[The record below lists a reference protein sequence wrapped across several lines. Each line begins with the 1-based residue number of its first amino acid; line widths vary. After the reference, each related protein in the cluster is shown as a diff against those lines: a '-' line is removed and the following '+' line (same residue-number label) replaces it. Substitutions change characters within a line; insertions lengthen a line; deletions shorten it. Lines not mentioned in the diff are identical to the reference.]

1 MTPIDRR
8 TALLATLG
16 AAVATGRAG
25 AQTALPAAAGRAGPI
40 LSQPDETI
48 DLWPRG
54 APGMP
59 ANPPVEVTT
68 ERSKDTARLNDR
80 SVAGV
85 SVPRMAV
92 FRPARPNGASLLVF
106 PGGGYVRM
114 AIDKEGYEI
123 GRLLAAQGI
132 TVFVL
137 FYRLPGEGWADR
149 ADVPL
154 QDAQRAMRLIRARAA
169 TYGLDPARVGAMG
182 FSAGGHLC
190 ADLVARFAATTYD
203 PVDAADAQSA
213 RPMIAAP
220 IYPVVS
226 MDASVA
232 HMGSRDALLGPDPS
246 PALIAAHS
254 PDRNIRPDSPPCFL
268 CAAEDDPTVPI
279 ANTLL
284 LHAALRAA
292 KVPVELHLF
301 GEGNH
306 GFGLRG
312 VVGKP
317 AHVWPD
323 LFLAWATS
331 RGWLRVDQEAIRR
344 P

>member
-1 MTPIDRR
+1 MTAIDRR
-8 TALLATLG
+8 TALFATLG
-16 AAVATGRAG
+16 AAVTAGSAG
-25 AQTALPAAAGRAGPI
+25 AQTALPAAPGNAPLV

-48 DLWPRG
+48 DLWPNG

-59 ANPPVEVTT
+59 ARPPVEVTI
-68 ERSKDTARLNDR
+68 ERSKDTSKLNDR
-80 SVAGV
+80 SVTGV
-85 SVPRMAV
+85 TVPRMAV
-92 FRPARPNGASLLVF
+92 FRPAKPNGASLLVF
-106 PGGGYVRM
+106 PGGSYVRM
-114 AIDKEGYEI
+114 AMDKEGYEI
-123 GRLLAAQGI
+123 GRLLAARGI

-149 ADVPL
+149 ANVPL
-154 QDAQRAMRLIRARAA
+154 QDAQRAMRLIRSRA
-169 TYGLDPARVGAMG
+169 TKYGLDPVRVAVMG

-190 ADLVARFAATTYD
+190 ADLVARFGTKTYD
-203 PVDAADAQSA
+203 PVDAADTLSA
-213 RPMIAAP
+213 RPMVAAP

-226 MDASVA
+226 MTPPVA
-232 HMGSRDALLGPDPS
+232 HAGSRDALLGPDPS
-246 PALIAAHS
+246 PAMFAAHS
-254 PDRNIRPDSPPCFL
+254 PDRNISPDSPPCFL
-268 CAAEDDPTVPI
+268 CAAEDDPTVPTENI
-279 ANTLL
+279 LL

-301 GEGNH
+301 EQGNH

-331 RGWLRVDQEAIRR
+331 RGWLEAG
-344 P
+344 

>member
-1 MTPIDRR
+1 MTEFDRR

-16 AAVATGRAG
+16 AAVAAG
-25 AQTALPAAAGRAGPI
+25 AATAQTAPPI
-40 LSQPDETI
+40 ATGSKRPLVLSQPDETI
-48 DLWPRG
+48 DLWPNG

-59 ANPPVEVTT
+59 AKPPAEVTT
-68 ERSKDTARLNDR
+68 ERSSDPAFNDR
-80 SVAGV
+80 AVVGV
-85 SVPRMAV
+85 STPRMAI

-123 GRLLAAQGI
+123 GRLLAARGV

-137 FYRLPGEGWADR
+137 FYRLPGEGWTNR

-154 QDAQRAMRLIRARAA
+154 QDAQRAMRLIRSRA
-169 TYGLDPARVGAMG
+169 TKYGLDPERIGAMG

-190 ADLVARFAATTYD
+190 ADLAARFAAKTYD
-203 PVDAADAQSA
+203 PVDAADTLSA

-226 MDASVA
+226 MDPSVA
-232 HMGSRDALLGPDPS
+232 HAGSRQALLGPDPS

-254 PDRNIRPDSPPCFL
+254 PDRNITSASPPCFL
-268 CAAEDDPTVPI
+268 CAAEDDATVPI
-279 ANTLL
+279 ENSLL

-301 GEGNH
+301 GAGGH

-312 VVGKP
+312 IAGKP
-317 AHVWPD
+317 GAVWPE
-323 LFLAWATS
+323 LFVAWAKT
-331 RGWLRVDQEAIRR
+331 RGW
-344 P
+344 

>member
-1 MTPIDRR
+1 MTGIDRR
-8 TALLATLG
+8 TALLTTLG
-16 AAVATGRAG
+16 AAVAAGSAG
-25 AQTALPAAAGRAGPI
+25 AQTALPTAPGNAPLM

-48 DLWPRG
+48 DLWPKG

-59 ANPPVEVTT
+59 AKPPVEVAT
-68 ERSKDTARLNDR
+68 ERSKDTSQLNDR

-85 SVPRMAV
+85 STPRMAV
-92 FRPARPNGASLLVF
+92 FRPAKPNGASLLVF

-114 AIDKEGYEI
+114 AMDKEGYEI
-123 GRLLAAQGI
+123 GRLLAARGV

-137 FYRLPGEGWADR
+137 FYRLPGEGWANR

-154 QDAQRAMRLIRARAA
+154 QDAQRAMRLIRSRA
-169 TYGLDPARVGAMG
+169 TKYRLDPERIGAMG

-190 ADLVARFAATTYD
+190 ADLVARFAAKTYE
-203 PVDAADAQSA
+203 PADAADTLSA

-226 MDASVA
+226 MDLSVA
-232 HMGSRDALLGPDPS
+232 HAGSRQALLGPDPS

-254 PDRNIRPDSPPCFL
+254 PDHNITSACPPCFL
-268 CAAEDDPTVPI
+268 CAAEDDATVPVE
-279 ANTLL
+279 NSLL

-301 GEGNH
+301 GEGGH

-317 AHVWPD
+317 AAAWPE
-323 LFLAWATS
+323 LFVTWAKS
-331 RGWLRVDQEAIRR
+331 RGWLGAI
-344 P
+344 

>member
-1 MTPIDRR
+1 MTGIDRR
-8 TALLATLG
+8 TALLTTLG
-16 AAVATGRAG
+16 AAVAAGSAG
-25 AQTALPAAAGRAGPI
+25 AQTALPMAPGNAPLV

-48 DLWPRG
+48 DLWPKG

-59 ANPPVEVTT
+59 AKPPVEVTT
-68 ERSKDTARLNDR
+68 ERSKDTSKLNDR
-80 SVAGV
+80 SVSGV
-85 SVPRMAV
+85 TVPRMAV
-92 FRPARPNGASLLVF
+92 FRPAKPNGASLLVF

-114 AIDKEGYEI
+114 AMDKEGYEI
-123 GRLLAAQGI
+123 GRLLAAGGI

-154 QDAQRAMRLIRARAA
+154 QDAQRAMRLIRARA
-169 TYGLDPARVGAMG
+169 TKYGLDPNRVAAMG

-203 PVDAADAQSA
+203 PVDAADTLSA
-213 RPMIAAP
+213 RPMLAAP

-246 PALIAAHS
+246 PVLIAAHS
-254 PDRNIRPDSPPCFL
+254 PDRNIQPDSPPCFL
-268 CAAEDDPTVPI
+268 CAAEDDKTVPTENI
-279 ANTLL
+279 LL

-301 GEGNH
+301 EQGNH

-317 AHVWPD
+317 AHVWPN
-323 LFLAWATS
+323 LFLTWATS
-331 RGWLRVDQEAIRR
+331 RGWLGA
-344 P
+344 

>member
-1 MTPIDRR
+1 MTGIDRR
-8 TALLATLG
+8 TALLTTLG
-16 AAVATGRAG
+16 AAVAASSAG
-25 AQTALPAAAGRAGPI
+25 AQTALPTASGNAPLV

-48 DLWPRG
+48 DLWPKG

-59 ANPPVEVTT
+59 AKPPVEITI
-68 ERSKDTARLNDR
+68 ERSKDTAKLNDR
-80 SVAGV
+80 AVAGV
-85 SVPRMAV
+85 STPRMAV
-92 FRPARPNGASLLVF
+92 FRPAKPNGASLLVF

-114 AIDKEGYEI
+114 AMDKEGYEI
-123 GRLLAAQGI
+123 GRLLAARGV

-137 FYRLPGEGWADR
+137 FYRLPGEGWANR

-154 QDAQRAMRLIRARAA
+154 QDAQRAMRLIRSRA
-169 TYGLDPARVGAMG
+169 TKYRLDPDRVGAMG

-190 ADLVARFAATTYD
+190 ADLVARFAVKTYD
-203 PVDAADAQSA
+203 PVDAADTLSA

-226 MDASVA
+226 MDLSVA
-232 HMGSRDALLGPDPS
+232 HAGSREALLGPDPS
-246 PALIAAHS
+246 SGLIAAHS
-254 PDRNIRPDSPPCFL
+254 PDRNITSASPPCFL
-268 CAAEDDPTVPI
+268 CAAEDDATVPVD
-279 ANTLL
+279 NSLL

-301 GEGNH
+301 GEGGH

-323 LFLAWATS
+323 LFLTWAAS
-331 RGWLRVDQEAIRR
+331 RGWLGAT
-344 P
+344 

>member
-1 MTPIDRR
+1 MTEFDRR
-8 TALLATLG
+8 TALFATLG
-16 AAVATGRAG
+16 AAIAAG
-25 AQTALPAAAGRAGPI
+25 SANAQTALPAAPGNPPLT

-48 DLWPRG
+48 DLWPKG

-59 ANPPVEVTT
+59 AKPPVEVTT
-68 ERSKDTARLNDR
+68 ERSKDTSKLNDR
-80 SVAGV
+80 AVAGV
-85 SVPRMAV
+85 STPRMAV
-92 FRPARPNGASLLVF
+92 FRPAKPNGASLLVF

-114 AIDKEGYEI
+114 AMDKEGYEI
-123 GRLLAAQGI
+123 GRLLAARGI

-137 FYRLPGEGWADR
+137 FYRLPGEGWANR

-154 QDAQRAMRLIRARAA
+154 QDAQRAMRLIRSRAA
-169 TYGLDPARVGAMG
+169 KYGLDPERIGAMG

-190 ADLVARFAATTYD
+190 ADLVARFATKTYE
-203 PVDAADAQSA
+203 PVDAADTLSA

-226 MDASVA
+226 MEASVA
-232 HMGSRDALLGPDPS
+232 HMGSRDALLGPGPS
-246 PALIAAHS
+246 QALIRAHS
-254 PDRNIRPDSPPCFL
+254 PDRNIKPDSPPCFL
-268 CAAEDDPTVPI
+268 CAAEDDPVVPI
-279 ANTLL
+279 ENTLL
-284 LHAALRAA
+284 LHAALRTA

-301 GEGNH
+301 EQGNH

-331 RGWLRVDQEAIRR
+331 RGWLGAV
-344 P
+344 

>member
-1 MTPIDRR
+1 M
-8 TALLATLG
+8 LATLG
-16 AAVATGRAG
+16 AAIAG
-25 AQTALPAAAGRAGPI
+25 KAVAQTAPPTVKVDALPI
-40 LSQPDETI
+40 VLSEPSETI
-48 DLWPRG
+48 DLWPNG

-59 ANPPVEVTT
+59 ATRPVEVTV
-68 ERSKDTARLNDR
+68 ERSKDPARNDR
-80 SVAGV
+80 AVVGV
-85 SVPRMAV
+85 SVPRLAV
-92 FRPARPNGASLLVF
+92 FRPATPNGASLVAF

-123 GRLLAAQGI
+123 ARLLAARGF

-154 QDAQRAMRLIRARAA
+154 QDAQRAMRVVRANARK
-169 TYGLDPARVGAMG
+169 YGLDPARVAAMG

-190 ADLVARFAATTYD
+190 ADLAARFATRTYD
-203 PVDAADAQSA
+203 PVDAADRLSA

-226 MDASVA
+226 MASSLA
-232 HMGSRDALLGPDPS
+232 HPGSRNALLGPDPTS
-246 PALIAAHS
+246 GAIRDHS
-254 PDRNIRPDSPPCFL
+254 PDLNIKPDSPPCFL
-268 CAAEDDPTVPI
+268 CAAADDATVPVD
-279 ANTLL
+279 NMLL

-292 KVPVELHLF
+292 KVPVEMHLF
-301 GEGNH
+301 EQGGH

-317 AHVWPD
+317 AAAWPD
-323 LFLAWATS
+323 LFLAWAKTK
-331 RGWLRVDQEAIRR
+331 GWF
-344 P
+344 

>member
-1 MTPIDRR
+1 MTGIDRR
-8 TALLATLG
+8 TALLTTLG
-16 AAVATGRAG
+16 AAVAASSAG
-25 AQTALPAAAGRAGPI
+25 AQTALPMAPGNAPLV

-48 DLWPRG
+48 DLWPKG

-59 ANPPVEVTT
+59 AKPPVEVTT
-68 ERSKDTARLNDR
+68 ERSKDTSKLNDR
-80 SVAGV
+80 AVAGV
-85 SVPRMAV
+85 STPRMAV
-92 FRPARPNGASLLVF
+92 FRPAKPNGASLLVF

-114 AIDKEGYEI
+114 AMDKEGYEI
-123 GRLLAAQGI
+123 GRLLAARGI

-169 TYGLDPARVGAMG
+169 KYGLDPERIGTMG

-190 ADLVARFAATTYD
+190 ADLVARFATKTYE
-203 PVDAADAQSA
+203 PVDAADTLSA

-226 MDASVA
+226 MDAAVA
-232 HMGSRDALLGPDPS
+232 HMGSRDALLGPAPS
-246 PALIAAHS
+246 QALITAHS
-254 PDRNIRPDSPPCFL
+254 PDRNIKPDSPPCFL
-268 CAAEDDPTVPI
+268 CAAEDDPVVPI
-279 ANTLL
+279 ENTLL
-284 LHAALRAA
+284 LHAALRTA

-301 GEGNH
+301 EQGNH

-331 RGWLRVDQEAIRR
+331 RGWLGAV
-344 P
+344 

>member
-1 MTPIDRR
+1 MTEFDRR
-8 TALLATLG
+8 TALFATLG
-16 AAVATGRAG
+16 AAIAAG
-25 AQTALPAAAGRAGPI
+25 SASAQTALPAAPGNPPLT

-48 DLWPRG
+48 DLWPKG

-59 ANPPVEVTT
+59 AKPPVEVTT
-68 ERSKDTARLNDR
+68 ERSKDTAKLNDR
-80 SVAGV
+80 AVAGV
-85 SVPRMAV
+85 STPRMAV
-92 FRPARPNGASLLVF
+92 FRPAKPNGASLLVF

-114 AIDKEGYEI
+114 AMDKEGYEI
-123 GRLLAAQGI
+123 GRLLAARGI

-137 FYRLPGEGWADR
+137 FYRLPGEGWANR

-154 QDAQRAMRLIRARAA
+154 QDAQRAMRLIRSHAA
-169 TYGLDPARVGAMG
+169 KYGLDAERIGAMG

-190 ADLVARFAATTYD
+190 ADLVARFATKTYD
-203 PVDAADAQSA
+203 PVDAADALSA

-226 MDASVA
+226 MDLSVA
-232 HMGSRDALLGPDPS
+232 HAGSREALLGPDPS

-254 PDRNIRPDSPPCFL
+254 PDRNITAASPPCFL
-268 CAAEDDPTVPI
+268 CAAEDDATVPVE
-279 ANTLL
+279 NSLL

-301 GEGNH
+301 GEGGH

-312 VVGKP
+312 IVGKP
-317 AHVWPD
+317 AAAWPD
-323 LFLAWATS
+323 LFVAWAKT
-331 RGWLRVDQEAIRR
+331 RGW
-344 P
+344 

>member
-1 MTPIDRR
+1 MTGIDRR
-8 TALLATLG
+8 TALLTTLG
-16 AAVATGRAG
+16 AAVAAGSAG
-25 AQTALPAAAGRAGPI
+25 AQTALPTAPGTAPLV

-48 DLWPRG
+48 DLWPKV

-59 ANPPVEVTT
+59 AKPPVEVTI
-68 ERSKDTARLNDR
+68 ERSKDISKLNDR
-80 SVAGV
+80 SVSGV
-85 SVPRMAV
+85 TVPRMAV
-92 FRPARPNGASLLVF
+92 FRPAKPNGASLLVF

-114 AIDKEGYEI
+114 AMDKEGYEI
-123 GRLLAAQGI
+123 GRLLAARGI

-137 FYRLPGEGWADR
+137 FYRLPGEGWANR

-154 QDAQRAMRLIRARAA
+154 QDAQRAMRLIRARA
-169 TYGLDPARVGAMG
+169 TKYGLDPNRVAAMG

-190 ADLVARFAATTYD
+190 ADLVARFAAKTYD
-203 PVDAADAQSA
+203 PVDAADTLSA
-213 RPMIAAP
+213 RPMLAAP

-226 MDASVA
+226 MGASVA

-254 PDRNIRPDSPPCFL
+254 PDRNIQPDSPPCFL
-268 CAAEDDPTVPI
+268 CAAEDDKTVPTENI
-279 ANTLL
+279 LL

-301 GEGNH
+301 EQGNH

-323 LFLAWATS
+323 LFLTWATS
-331 RGWLRVDQEAIRR
+331 RGWLGAV
-344 P
+344 